1 MRVLA
6 TIGLILLSGSAIAHD
21 SPNDVIDRLTHQLEH
36 GVTARLL
43 VDRGLEYRAI
53 GDTQAAEADFR
64 AALALNKHYV
74 PAHLTL
80 AQMFV
85 HEERIDDAVLIIETG
100 LRESRD
106 EDHRD
111 EFLRLRAECEVHEHD
126 WISAIAS
133 LDAMNTDLQG
143 DLDTV
148 LLRSAIRV
156 NLNQLTLRV
165 EELRIAFRD
174 NAAVVIELELIE
186 ALRDAGLHDES
197 LDRINEHLHNRKF
210 KAEWL
215 LRRAKTYHA
224 MGETASMKTDLEV
237 ALVELENRLDVPRPD
252 TQLFTLRDQA
262 RDLLGVSTSS

>member
-1 MRVLA
+1 MHVFTA
-6 TIGLILLSGSAIAHD
+6 IGLILLSSSAIAHD

-53 GDTQAAEADFR
+53 GDAERAEADFR
-64 AALALNKHYV
+64 AALALNEHYV
-74 PAHLTL
+74 PAYLTL

-85 HEERIDDAVLIIETG
+85 HEERIDEAVLVIETG
-100 LRESRD
+100 MGEARGA
-106 EDHRD
+106 DHRD
-111 EFLRLRAECEVHEHD
+111 EFLRLRAECEVHEQD
-126 WISAIAS
+126 WISAIES
-133 LDAMNTDLQG
+133 LDAMSTDLRT

-148 LLRSAIRV
+148 LLRSAIRS

-165 EELRIAFRD
+165 EELRAAFRD

-186 ALRDAGLHDES
+186 ALRDAGLHGES
-197 LDRINEHLHNRKF
+197 LDRINAHLRNRKF

-215 LRRAKTYHA
+215 LRRARTYQA
-224 MGETASMKTDLEV
+224 MGKTRLMNSDLEV
-237 ALVELENRLDVPRPD
+237 ALMELENRLDVPRPD

-262 RDLLGVSTSS
+262 RDLLGASASS